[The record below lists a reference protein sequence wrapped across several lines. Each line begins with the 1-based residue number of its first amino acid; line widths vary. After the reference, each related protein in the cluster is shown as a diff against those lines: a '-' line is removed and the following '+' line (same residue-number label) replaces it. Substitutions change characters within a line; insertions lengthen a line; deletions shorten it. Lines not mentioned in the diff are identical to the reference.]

1 MIERKIVGFLE
12 VYLELLDKNK
22 VFFEWNRNKNI

>member
-22 VFFEWNRNKNI
+22 VFFEWNKNKNI